1 MTVDAEVD
9 NANIWLENS
18 ATLAGGAN
26 SETIFASQG
35 DSSLWGGSGGNDT
48 LTGGSGDDEFFYS
61 FGNGNDIINNATEND
76 VVNIFNTDLSQITKV
91 ETTTSQIKISFSDN
105 GSLSI
110 NSAENVG
117 FKYQGSTYQL
127 DRHNKTWSAK

>member
-61 FGNGNDIINNATEND
+61 FGGGNDIINNATEND
-76 VVNIFNTDLSQITKV
+76 VVNIFATELNQITKI
-91 ETTTSQIKISFSDN
+91 EATTSQIKISFSDS
-105 GSLSI
+105 GSLTI

-117 FKYQGSTYQL
+117 FKYQGTTYQL
-127 DRHNKTWSAK
+127 DRQNKSWSQK